1 MSKKELERVKEDI
14 EIIKEAA
21 GLELPFGWEDVW
33 LNVYLVPVGV
43 WLAIWSFLPYQLS
56 RLLRILPVAVL
67 AAVFVLLQIKYR
79 RSTGRSPVRKRLY
92 SIGLLACPILG
103 LCAFGYLV
111 WAVRS
116 GHDFVFAV
124 GGMWFVAGLIL
135 LIFAFAQP
143 GRLSNLGWAIP
154 MILCGITITIWPALN
169 ALETNVGVL
178 LIIAGSATAA
188 IQAYQIKRSTSKNDT
203 D

>member
-1 MSKKELERVKEDI
+1 MSQKEIKRVKEDI

-21 GLELPFGWEDVW
+21 GLDLPFGWEDVW

-43 WLAIWSFLPYQLS
+43 WLTIWGLLPYQLS
-56 RLLRILPVAVL
+56 RLWRVLPVAVL
-67 AAVFVLLQIKYR
+67 GIVFVVLRIKYR
-79 RSTGRSPVRKRLY
+79 RSTGRSPVRRRGY
-92 SIGLLACPILG
+92 SFVLFLTPILG

-111 WAVRS
+111 WVIRS
-116 GHDFVFAV
+116 GHDFLFAV

-135 LIFAFAQP
+135 LIFALAQSR
-143 GRLSNLGWAIP
+143 RLFNLGWAIP
-154 MILCGITITIWPALN
+154 MILCGIAITIWPVLN
-169 ALETNVGVL
+169 VLEMNVGVV

-188 IQAYQIKRSTSKNDT
+188 IQAYQLNRSTSKNDT

>member
-1 MSKKELERVKEDI
+1 MSVSEIDRVKEDI
-14 EIIKEAA
+14 EVIKEAA

-33 LNVYLVPVGV
+33 LSIYLIPVGV
-43 WLAIWSFLPYQLS
+43 WLAIWGFLPYQLS
-56 RLLRILPVAVL
+56 RIWRVLPVSIL
-67 AAVFVLLQIKYR
+67 AIVYVFLRIKYR
-79 RSTGRSPVRKRLY
+79 RSTGRAPVRRRGY
-92 SIGLLACPILG
+92 SIVLFLTPVLG

-111 WAVRS
+111 WVIRS

-143 GRLSNLGWAIP
+143 GRLFYLGWAIP
-154 MILCGITITIWPALN
+154 MILCGITITIWPVLN
-169 ALETNVGVL
+169 VLETNVGVL

-188 IQAYQIKRSTSKNDT
+188 IQAYQLKRSPT
-203 D
+203 